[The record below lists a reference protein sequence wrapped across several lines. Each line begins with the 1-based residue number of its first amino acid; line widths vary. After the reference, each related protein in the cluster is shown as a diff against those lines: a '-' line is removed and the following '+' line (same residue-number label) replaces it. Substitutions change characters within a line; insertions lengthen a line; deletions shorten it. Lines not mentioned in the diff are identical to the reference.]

1 MLVERA
7 KERILSSAD
16 SKKITKEDLEA
27 KLREIQGDINK
38 AVETAKPAVS
48 AIAVAVGVVIVSV
61 AFLIGMRM
69 GRKRNTFVE
78 IKRI

>member
-1 MLVERA
+1 M
-7 KERILSSAD
+7 SSAD